1 MSRMASKITLHIV
14 LIAGAFLMFVPF
26 LWMFD
31 TALKTFEESMLT
43 PPKLLPDVI
52 QWSNFVEVFVKTDYI
67 RYYFNTIAVALSK
80 TVGQLFF
87 CSLAAFAFA
96 TMSFPGKNT
105 LFFIILSNMMVP
117 SQIVI
122 IPTFVLMKEFGW
134 LDSYNALIVPGLASA
149 FGIFLL
155 RQFFLSIPRELGEA
169 AQIDGSSYFRIYWSL
184 YLPLSRSGLTA
195 LAIFVL
201 IASWNDFIW
210 PLILTNSDEMR
221 VLSLAVA
228 SFVGEFSTE
237 YPLMMA
243 AAFMALLPLV
253 VLFLLLQR
261 FFIEGIALTGMKS

>member
-1 MSRMASKITLHIV
+1 
-14 LIAGAFLMFVPF
+14 
-26 LWMFD
+26 
-31 TALKTFEESMLT
+31 
-43 PPKLLPDVI
+43 
-52 QWSNFVEVFVKTDYI
+52 
-67 RYYFNTIAVALSK
+67 
-80 TVGQLFF
+80 
-87 CSLAAFAFA
+87 
-96 TMSFPGKNT
+96 
-105 LFFIILSNMMVP
+105 
-117 SQIVI
+117 
-122 IPTFVLMKEFGW
+122 
-134 LDSYNALIVPGLASA
+134 
-149 FGIFLL
+149 
-155 RQFFLSIPRELGEA
+155 
-169 AQIDGSSYFRIYWSL
+169 YWSL
-184 YLPLSRSGLTA
+184 YLPLARSGLVA

>member
-1 MSRMASKITLHIV
+1 MHIRLRQLV
-14 LIAGAFLMFVPF
+14 VHAILIAGAFLMFVPF
-26 LWMFD
+26 LWMLD
-31 TALKTFEESMLT
+31 TALKSFPESMMT
-43 PPKLLPDVI
+43 PPKLLPEVLH
-52 QWSNFVEVFVKTDYI
+52 WSNFKEVFVQTDYV
-67 RYYFNTIAVALSK
+67 RYYFNTTIVALAK
-80 TVGQLFF
+80 TAGQLFF

-96 TMSFPGKNT
+96 TMSFPGKNG
-105 LFFIILSNMMVP
+105 LFILILSNMMVP

-122 IPTFVLMKEFGW
+122 IPTFILMKHLGW
-134 LDSYNALIVPGLASA
+134 LDSYNALIIPGVASA

-169 AQIDGSSYFRIYWSL
+169 AQIDGSSYFRIYWQL
-184 YLPLSRSGLTA
+184 YLPLSRSGLVA

-210 PLILTNSDEMR
+210 PLILTNSEEMR

-243 AAFMALLPLV
+243 AAFMALLPLIV
-253 VLFLLLQR
+253 IFLLLQR
-261 FFIEGIALTGMKS
+261 FFIEGIALTGIKS

>member
-1 MSRMASKITLHIV
+1 MNRMASKVTIHII

-26 LWMFD
+26 LWMLD

-52 QWSNFVEVFVKTDYI
+52 QWSNFAEVFAKTDYI
-67 RYYFNTIAVALSK
+67 RYYFNTIVVALSK

-122 IPTFVLMKEFGW
+122 IPTFVLMKELGW

-169 AQIDGSSYFRIYWSL
+169 AQIDGSSY
-184 YLPLSRSGLTA
+184 
-195 LAIFVL
+195 
-201 IASWNDFIW
+201 
-210 PLILTNSDEMR
+210 
-221 VLSLAVA
+221 
-228 SFVGEFSTE
+228 
-237 YPLMMA
+237 
-243 AAFMALLPLV
+243 
-253 VLFLLLQR
+253 
-261 FFIEGIALTGMKS
+261 